1 MRRRRRPLAHSG
13 LVRLTVCPGPEHVVR
28 HEAADDVVAQRRH
41 VVGGGL
47 RHERRHVA
55 EVADERARR
64 GTVHALPGHDPAD
77 SQRRQQVAGQGDPCR
92 PQEQYQGRGRQH
104 HERHERH

>member
-1 MRRRRRPLAHSG
+1 M
-13 LVRLTVCPGPEHVVR
+13 R
-28 HEAADDVVAQRRH
+28 HEAADDVVAQGGH

-64 GTVHALPGHDPAD
+64 GPVHALPGHDPAD
-77 SQRRQQVAGQGDPCR
+77 SQRRQDVAGQGDPCR
-92 PQEQYQGRGRQH
+92 PQEQ
-104 HERHERH
+104 

>member
-1 MRRRRRPLAHSG
+1 
-13 LVRLTVCPGPEHVVR
+13 VR

-47 RHERRHVA
+47 RHEHRHVA

-64 GTVHALPGHDPAD
+64 GAVDALPGHDPAD
-77 SQRRQQVAGQGDPCR
+77 SERRQEVAGQGDPCR
-92 PQEQYQGRGRQH
+92 PQEQYQDRGRQH